1 MAGVYS
7 SKTTGESTMR
17 DLSSQRCGALLVGL
31 GVIAG
36 AFGAHALK
44 VRLDPAM
51 LAVFEKAVFYQ
62 LIHGLALLSLS
73 SLALTKRSLEMVTR
87 IIVGGVI
94 LFSGSL
100 YVYVLTGVRAWAMVT
115 PVGGSLLILAWF
127 FVFFR
132 VQYQTGDVSEGKE
145 SN

>member
-1 MAGVYS
+1 M
-7 SKTTGESTMR
+7 KSTENELAS
-17 DLSSQRCGALLVGL
+17 LSSQRCGALVMGL

-44 VRLDPAM
+44 TRIDPAM
-51 LAVFEKAVFYQ
+51 LTVFEKAVFYQ

-73 SLALTKRSLEMVTR
+73 SLSLTKRSLELVTR
-87 IIVGGVI
+87 IIVCGVI

-115 PVGGSLLILAWF
+115 PVGGTLLIVGWF
-127 FVFFR
+127 IVFFCLKQR
-132 VQYQTGDVSEGKE
+132 STCE
-145 SN
+145 